1 MARERTLSPEFF
13 TNHRLASCPPLTR
26 LMLQGI
32 WTLADFDGCFEWD
45 PEALAMK
52 LLPRDDFDAQEALG
66 RLERDGFVKSFD
78 ADGRRFGYVTKWHD
92 HQDPHP
98 LERLVY
104 PRPDGDP
111 EFCVRV
117 KAEKYRRDGDIGV
130 GVPDL
135 LPRRYPFQQVASKL
149 LAHGQQVVSNAMPS
163 MPSMPSCPSLKDIK
177 DMKDMEPISPSG
189 IEKQRTRATPDRNTP
204 ELTQLY
210 SAYSAITIQGAPWPA
225 ISQEVMEAIPGVHR
239 CLSRPGWF
247 EEAEELFGLMTNPEN
262 TPLLAGLLPAKSGGK
277 KFDPATT
284 PRYLFS
290 DPRRVPA
297 HLKRAREVA
306 AQRQHTPENPREAPP
321 APQPTCET
329 YSQKVARIQAKT
341 SITTPAPAIQEAR

>member
-13 TNHRLASCPPLTR
+13 TNHKLASCPPLTR

-52 LLPRDDFDAQEALG
+52 VLPRDKFNAQEALD

-78 ADGRRFGYVTKWHD
+78 ADGRRLGYVTKWHD

-98 LERLVY
+98 LERVVY
-104 PRPDGDP
+104 PRPSGDSD
-111 EFCVRV
+111 FYVRV
-117 KAEKYRRDGDIGV
+117 KAEKYRRDEDIGV
-130 GVPDL
+130 GAPDL
-135 LPRRYPFQQVASKL
+135 PPGRYPFQQVASKL
-149 LAHGQQVVSNAMPS
+149 LASSQKVVSNA

-177 DMKDMEPISPSG
+177 DMEPFSPSG
-189 IEKQRTRATPDRNTP
+189 MEKRSNRATPDRNTP
-204 ELTQLY
+204 EVTQLY
-210 SAYSAITIQGAPWPA
+210 SAYSTVTTPGAPWPA
-225 ISQEVMEAIPGVHR
+225 ISQDVIEAIPGVHR
-239 CLSRPGWF
+239 CLSSPGWI
-247 EEAEELFGLMTNPEN
+247 EAAEELFRLMTNPEN

-284 PRYLFS
+284 PSYLFS
-290 DPRRVPA
+290 DPRRVPD
-297 HLKRAREVA
+297 HLKRAREAA
-306 AQRQHTPENPREAPP
+306 AQRERTPEKSLDALP
-321 APQPTCET
+321 ALKPAGET

-341 SITTPAPAIQEAR
+341 ATTTLTPSTKETR

>member
-52 LLPRDDFDAQEALG
+52 VLPRDDFDAQEALG
-66 RLERDGFVKSFD
+66 RLERDGFIKSFD
-78 ADGRRFGYVTKWHD
+78 VDGRRYGYVTRWHD

-98 LERLVY
+98 LERPVY

-111 EFCVRV
+111 EFNVRV
-117 KAEKYRRDGDIGV
+117 KAEKYRREGDIGL

-135 LPRRYPFQQVASKL
+135 LPGRFPFPQVASKL
-149 LAHGQQVVSNAMPS
+149 LASSQKVVSNA
-163 MPSMPSCPSLKDIK
+163 MPSMPSCPSLKD
-177 DMKDMEPISPSG
+177 MKDMGPISPSG
-189 IEKQRTRATPDRNTP
+189 MEKQRNRATPDRNTP
-204 ELTQLY
+204 EVTQLY
-210 SAYSAITIQGAPWPA
+210 SAYTTVTTPGAPWPA
-225 ISQEVMEAIPGVHR
+225 ISQEVLEAIPGVHR
-239 CLSRPGWF
+239 CLSSPGWI
-247 EEAEELFGLMTNPEN
+247 EAAEELLSYMTNPEN
-262 TPLLAGLLPAKSGGK
+262 TPLLAGLLPAKPGGQ

-284 PRYLFS
+284 PSYLFS

-297 HLKRAREVA
+297 HLKRARKAA
-306 AQRQHTPENPREAPP
+306 AQRQHTSEKSREAPA
-321 APQPTCET
+321 APKATSET
-329 YSQKVARIQAKT
+329 YRQKVARIQAKT
-341 SITTPAPAIQEAR
+341 AITTPAPAIQEAQ

>member
-1 MARERTLSPEFF
+1 MPRERTLAPGFF
-13 TNHRLASCPPLTR
+13 TNHLLAKCPPLTR
-26 LMLQGI
+26 LFFQGI

-66 RLERDGFVKSFD
+66 RLEQDGFVKSFD
-78 ADGRRFGYVTKWHD
+78 ADGRRFGYVMKWHD

-111 EFCVRV
+111 EFCVRG

-130 GVPDL
+130 GVSDL
-135 LPRRYPFQQVASKL
+135 LPGRYPFQQVASKL
-149 LAHGQQVVSNAMPS
+149 LANGQQVVSNA

-189 IEKQRTRATPDRNTP
+189 MEKQRTRATPDRNTS

-210 SAYSAITIQGAPWPA
+210 TAYSAITIQGAPWPA
-225 ISQEVMEAIPGVHR
+225 ISQEVLEAIPGVHR
-239 CLSRPGWF
+239 CLSSPGWI
-247 EEAEELFGLMTNPEN
+247 EAAKELFRLMTNPEN
-262 TPLLAGLLPAKSGGK
+262 TPLLAGRLPAKSGGK

-290 DPRRVPA
+290 DPRRVPT
-297 HLKRAREVA
+297 HLKRAREAA
-306 AQRQHTPENPREAPP
+306 AQRQHTSEKSREALP
-321 APQPTCET
+321 APKPASET
-329 YSQKVARIQAKT
+329 YRQRVARIQAKT
-341 SITTPAPAIQEAR
+341 AITTPAPAIQEAQ